1 MSKIDLSKVTP
12 WGNFRH
18 NAFLMGN
25 DLQKSRGTLEKKNLH
40 VKRYTQNTG

>member
-25 DLQKSRGTLEKKNLH
+25 DLQKSRGNFRQKKI
-40 VKRYTQNTG
+40 YM

>member
-1 MSKIDLSKVTP
+1 MDLSKVT

-25 DLQKSRGTLEKKNLH
+25 DLQKSRGNFRQKKI
-40 VKRYTQNTG
+40 YM